1 MPEPHPFQDH
11 HLSASTSTGAMPSPE
26 QCVTLSM
33 LVPPILITLYADLG
47 DRMHLI
53 LSVMVPPPPL
63 LRSGLL
69 ADYLPIRDQPIRSL
83 PDCVPGVVVALM
95 RAHPRRALD
104 IPVLPTRSSTPFPSP
119 MFPLLS
125 YLMAHPGV
133 HRQPGGIIPPTVP
146 HRLGTSSKRRR
157 HTDPLAPLRPGYL
170 VTPMISLP
178 FRHRQKLTLP

>member
-1 MPEPHPFQDH
+1 MPEPHPFQDQ

-26 QCVTLSM
+26 QCVTLSI
-33 LVPPILITLYADLG
+33 VPPILITLSTDLG

-69 ADYLPIRDQPIRSL
+69 ADYLPIRDLPIRSL
-83 PDCVPGVVVALM
+83 PDCVPEAVVALM

-119 MFPLLS
+119 MFPLD
-125 YLMAHPGV
+125 LMAHPGV
-133 HRQPGGIIPPTVP
+133 HRQREGIIPPTVP
-146 HRLGTSSKRRR
+146 HRPGTSSKRRR
-157 HTDPLAPLRPGYL
+157 PTGPLAPLRLGFL